1 MEIFIKGKKIKYKQT
16 ELNYLTN
23 CPNNQLDR
31 GNKVILVGSFTC
43 ALCKY
48 NRECRYNFVECIYPN
63 KVEKK

>member
-1 MEIFIKGKKIKYKQT
+1 MGLFIKGKKIKYNQT

-31 GNKVILVGSFTC
+31 DNTIIKVGSFNC

-48 NRECRYNFVECIYPN
+48 NRECRFKFVECIYPN
-63 KVEKK
+63 KVVKK